1 MGSSRVL
8 PRQLRQFLSGLGVGF
23 SADWVSRKQ
32 GGDRNLGSIATQAP
46 WLSRHATGPSL
57 FICPLN
63 LSLPLQFHLRRFPL
77 ATTLAVA
84 FLIHLRPVSADLTPS
99 R

>member
-1 MGSSRVL
+1 ML
-8 PRQLRQFLSGLGVGF
+8 PRQLRQFIPGLGVGF

-32 GGDRNLGSIATQAP
+32 GGNRNLGSIATQAP

-57 FICPLN
+57 WRAISSYKVSSGDYTRIGF
-63 LSLPLQFHLRRFPL
+63 FP
-77 ATTLAVA
+77 T
-84 FLIHLRPVSADLTPS
+84 FRPVSADLTPS